1 MVIMFEASK
10 INVYIQK
17 IYTYNRL
24 CYVYSFTDKWGC
36 LFLYRKIISYIEDNK
51 LIKSGDR
58 ILVALSGGPDSICL
72 LNILFE
78 LKEELNIDIGAAHIN
93 HLLRGE
99 DAFKDE
105 EYVIKIC
112 KEIGIP
118 YFLTRVDINNYS
130 KEHKL
135 SSELAGRQVRYD
147 FFEEIMKKE
156 GYNKIATAHNAND
169 QAETILFRLMRGTGL
184 EGLGGIKASRDGKII
199 RPILCLSRQE
209 IEEYIELKNLK
220 PRIDK
225 TNFEKIYNRNKIRL
239 DILPYMKENF
249 NEDIIQTLNRMSV
262 LLQKDNEFLEKLALN
277 SYKKYCIEEDD
288 YFIIKEG
295 IFKEEKP
302 IITRVLRHAVTKYSK
317 SNYDFEM
324 KHINEIFSLSQKN
337 SGKVVDLPNGI
348 YAENIYGDIYIKNK
362 KNKCNTNNKE
372 EKISISKD
380 EINNKIV
387 NFGQFIIEFSVT
399 DNDQRN
405 TVSLNQDNLV
415 QCFDFDKINDNI
427 LIRKRIN
434 GDKIVPLGMNG
445 TKKLKD
451 IFIDMKIPKEER
463 DSIPILCFGEK
474 IAWIIGIRISEE
486 YKVINQS
493 KNILKVVTKRKEY

>member
-1 MVIMFEASK
+1 MH
-10 INVYIQK
+10 
-17 IYTYNRL
+17 
-24 CYVYSFTDKWGC
+24 
-36 LFLYRKIISYIEDNK
+36 RKVISYIKDNK
-51 LIKSGDR
+51 LIKSGDK
-58 ILVALSGGPDSICL
+58 ILVALSGGPDSVCL

-78 LKEELNIDIGAAHIN
+78 LKEELNINIGAAHIN

-99 DAFKDE
+99 DSFKDE

-112 KEIGIP
+112 DEMSIP
-118 YFLTRVDINNYS
+118 CFVIRVDINNYS

-147 FFEEIMKKE
+147 FFEEIIEKE
-156 GYNKIATAHNAND
+156 DFNKIATAHNAND

-184 EGLGGIKASRDGKII
+184 EGLGGIKACRDNKMI

-209 IEEYIELKNLK
+209 VEEYIQLKNLK

-249 NEDIIQTLNRMSV
+249 NEDIIQTLNRMS
-262 LLQKDNEFLEKLALN
+262 LLLEKDNEFLEKLALKA
-277 SYKKYCIEEDD
+277 YKKYCIEYDD
-288 YFIIKEG
+288 YFIIKEE
-295 IFKEEKP
+295 IFKQEES
-302 IITRVLRHAVTKYSK
+302 IINRVLRHAVTRYSK

-337 SGKVVDLPNGI
+337 SGKLIDLPNGI

-362 KNKCNTNNKE
+362 SNKYNGNNKKEEILFSKDNTNNK
-372 EKISISKD
+372 
-380 EINNKIV
+380 IV
-387 NFGQFIIEFSVT
+387 SFDKFIIEFSII
-399 DNDQRN
+399 NNYQREDI
-405 TVSLNQDNLV
+405 SLNQGNLI
-415 QCFDFDKINDNI
+415 QYFDFDKINDNI

-434 GDKIVPLGMNG
+434 GDKIIPLGMSGN
-445 TKKLKD
+445 KKLKD

-463 DSIPILCFGEK
+463 DSVPILCIDEK
-474 IAWIIGIRISEE
+474 IAWIVGIRTSEE
-486 YKVINQS
+486 YKVTNQS
-493 KNILKVVTKRKEY
+493 NNILKIVAKRKEY